1 MKINW
6 QELHSSADVD
16 AVVERSMVVPCLI
29 FKHSTR
35 CEISSIAKYRLESDW
50 GFEEKDME
58 AYYLDLLQ
66 FRSVSTYISELFA
79 VYHES
84 PQALLIDKGVC
95 VFDVSHLDI
104 RVDELTQALS
114 SEYKS

>member
-35 CEISSIAKYRLESDW
+35 CEISSIAKYRFESDW